1 MFSRIR
7 SVIIMQIALAV
18 LGWGALL
25 FFSPFSES
33 ISEQIANLPEHT
45 HESLT
50 AEIAKYKSKRQ
61 LRAEDEQEVQSM
73 LAKLHES
80 LLWDCSNTPVF
91 YPRIGEDGIIPVD
104 MKWKCT
110 GELLLLPVYIE
121 GLSRLEPLGIL
132 QSVHINWA
140 SKEIEFQLRFLRAEP
155 NPPDWSD
162 ASEELSPKEIAILR
176 QGWLLMYW
184 KAFRHAQ
191 QEREN
196 SFDQTSFM
204 IELSRVLTENRN
216 SAARVDWSLSSGFT
230 KRNF

>member
-7 SVIIMQIALAV
+7 SVIIMQIAIAV
-18 LGWGALL
+18 LGWGMLL

-33 ISEQIANLPEHT
+33 ISEQIANLPEQTHT
-45 HESLT
+45 NLT
-50 AEIAKYKSKRQ
+50 AEIAQYKSKRQ
-61 LRAEDEQEVQSM
+61 LKEEDEQEVQST

-110 GELLLLPVYIE
+110 GELLQLPVYIE
-121 GLSRLEPLGIL
+121 GLSRLEALGIL
-132 QSVHINWA
+132 QSIHMNWA

-155 NPPDWSD
+155 NPPVWSD
-162 ASEELSPKEIAILR
+162 ASEKLSPKEVALLR
-176 QGWLLMYW
+176 QGWVLMYW

-196 SFDQTSFM
+196 SFDKTSFM
-204 IELSRVLTENRN
+204 IELSRVLTKNRN
-216 SAARVDWSLSSGFT
+216 SNARVDWSLSNGFT